1 MPEPLEMPP
10 SESSEMPPSGS
21 VGRVIVSAE
30 ELQTRVAAIG
40 AEISADYRGKRLLLV
55 GVLKGAFV
63 FMSDLARAINLPV
76 EIDFMAVSSYGM
88 STESNGVVRIIKDL
102 DCDIHDRHVVLV
114 EDIVD
119 SGLTTSYLAELLKS
133 RNPASFEMCA
143 LLVRADASSEGIRY
157 VGFSVPAD
165 WLVGYGLDVGERY
178 RELSAVHSFDLE
190 DA

>member
-1 MPEPLEMPP
+1 MSLTLE
-10 SESSEMPPSGS
+10 SPPSGS

-30 ELQTRVAAIG
+30 ELRDRVTELG
-40 AEISADYRGKRLLLV
+40 AEISADYKGKRLLLV

-63 FMSDLARAINLPV
+63 FMSDLARAIDLPV
-76 EIDFMAVSSYGM
+76 EIDFMAVSAYGM
-88 STESNGVVRIIKDL
+88 STEASGVVRIIKDL
-102 DCDIHDRHVVLV
+102 DCDVSDRHVVLV

-119 SGLTTSYLAELLKS
+119 SGLTTGYLAELLQS
-133 RNPASFEMCA
+133 RGPASFEMCA
-143 LLVRADASSEGIRY
+143 LLVRADASREGIRY

-190 DA
+190 DASTT